1 MDQKPRSL
9 TAAAA
14 LAVLAGALLVSGC
27 AAPAPRASSASASMP
42 GAPAA
47 NSPAP
52 SSGSAPAVPTPA
64 PRPAPP
70 PRENHL
76 SPATRSLVTQ
86 ARTLMAHGDL
96 DGASSTLDRALRIEP
111 NNPLLWI
118 ERGRLR
124 LAENDAHQAE
134 GCGRKALALASGDRG
149 TQHQAGRL
157 LADALRAQQ
166 RNQEARAVES
176 QPYMN

>member
-1 MDQKPRSL
+1 MDKEHYTL
-9 TAAAA
+9 TR
-14 LAVLAGALLVSGC
+14 LAVLTAVLLLGGC
-27 AAPAPRASSASASMP
+27 
-42 GAPAA
+42 
-47 NSPAP
+47 PAP
-52 SSGSAPAVPTPA
+52 SQRPTPPSSAPAVTPYPTPPPAVA
-64 PRPAPP
+64 PAPAPPPARPLPP

-86 ARTLMAHGDL
+86 ARTLMARGDL

-124 LAENDAHQAE
+124 LAEGDAHQAE

-149 TQHQAGRL
+149 TQKQAGQL
-157 LADALRAQQ
+157 LVDALRAQQ
-166 RNQEARAVES
+166 RNQEAHDLEAQAFMR
-176 QPYMN
+176 